1 MNTKSIKTLNAC
13 GALVTVSSLGIFLL
27 AGAAFAAPKTNPP
40 VKLNIQDSPLDRGM
54 KAPISFSP
62 VVKRVAPSVVNI
74 YSTTIVKERPLTN
87 PLFNDPFFR
96 RFFGDQF
103 GQDDNQP
110 REHKAQSLGSGVI
123 ISPDGYILT
132 ANHVVDGADSVKVA
146 LSTGEKEFDA
156 KIIGTDP
163 PTDVA
168 VLKIDAKKT
177 LSAIAIGDSDKLEV
191 GDMVLAI
198 GNPFAVGQTVTLGI
212 VSALS
217 RGGLGITGY
226 EDFIQ
231 TDAAINPGNSG
242 GALVDAEGRLVGINT
257 AILSRTGGNQGV
269 GFAVPINMARFVMDR
284 LITSGKVIRGYL
296 GVDIQPLTP
305 DLAKEFKLPDE
316 SSGVLVG
323 GIRPNSPAAKAG
335 LEEGDVIIDFNG
347 RKVTDPRSLQLAVAQ
362 TAPGTKVAVS
372 VLRSA
377 ENGKSVEKTLNVSL
391 GELPQEALA
400 GAGSRSRPNQGNQQN
415 MDALDGVEVA
425 ELDAAARRQ
434 FDIARNVHGALVVN
448 VDSNSAAA
456 EVGLQQGDVIVEINR
471 QPVHSADEAVSLSE
485 KAKGDHVL
493 LRVWS
498 HAAGGGTGGT
508 RYLLVESAKH
518 K

>member
-1 MNTKSIKTLNAC
+1 M
-13 GALVTVSSLGIFLL
+13 LL
-27 AGAAFAAPKTNPP
+27 QTGPQTSAAANPP
-40 VKLNIQDSPLDRGM
+40 AKLNIQESPLDRSL
-54 KAPISFSP
+54 KAPISFAP

-74 YSTTIVKERPLTN
+74 YSTTTVKERPSMN
-87 PLFNDPFFR
+87 PFFNDPFFR

-103 GQDDNQP
+103 GGDDAQP

-132 ANHVVDGADSVKVA
+132 ANHVVEGADSVKVA
-146 LSTGEKEFDA
+146 LSTGEKEFEA

-168 VLKIDAKKT
+168 VLKIEVKKT
-177 LSAIAIGDSDKLEV
+177 LPAVAIGDSDKLEV
-191 GDMVLAI
+191 GDMVLAV

-212 VSALS
+212 ISALS

-257 AILSRTGGNQGV
+257 AILSRTGGFQGV
-269 GFAVPINMARFVMDR
+269 GFAVPINMARYVMDR
-284 LITSGKVIRGYL
+284 LITTGKVTRGYL

-305 DLAKEFKLPDE
+305 DLAKEFRLPDE
-316 SSGVLVG
+316 SSGALVG
-323 GIRPNSPAAKAG
+323 GVRPNSPAGKSG
-335 LEEGDVIIDFNG
+335 FVDGDVIVDFNG
-347 RKVTDPRSLQLAVAQ
+347 KKVTDPRSLQLAVAQ
-362 TAPGTKVAVS
+362 TAPGTKVSVQ
-372 VLRSA
+372 VLRD
-377 ENGKSVEKTLNVSL
+377 ENGKTVEKTLNTTL
-391 GELPQEALA
+391 GELPSEAIA
-400 GAGSRSRPNQGNQQN
+400 GNNRSQRQNEGGSQS

-434 FDIARNVHGALVVN
+434 FDIPRTLHGALVVN
-448 VDSNSAAA
+448 VDPNSAVA
-456 EVGLQQGDVIVEINR
+456 EAGLQQGDVIVEINR
-471 QPVHSADEAVSLSE
+471 QPVRNAEDAVNLSE
-485 KAKGDHVL
+485 KAKGDRVL

-498 HAAGGGTGGT
+498 RAGGGGTGGT
-508 RYLLVESAKH
+508 HYLVVESSKH